1 MAVKINEVKKH
12 LEQGDLLEVQTALEN
27 MGKSVSY
34 KHISAVLNGRKKT
47 PYVIAA
53 LIAKAESNIAEKEQ
67 LKLRANNLKARSKKL

>member
-1 MAVKINEVKKH
+1 MALKINEVKKH
-12 LEQGDLLEVQTALEN
+12 LEQGDLLEVQSTLEK

-47 PYVIAA
+47 PSVIAA

-67 LKLRANNLKARSKKL
+67 LKEQVDSLKKRSKNL